1 MTEQKPNPAAL
12 AAVREKRGEIVGII
26 AELERQI
33 ASHRSDLLHTDYT
46 LRLLDPAF
54 TVAET
59 RTKRIRF
66 SSKGYF
72 EKGEL
77 TRRIYDGLRRSE
89 TVSAAELADAA
100 MADKK
105 LTDRRVR
112 THMVTRILSRLGHL
126 AADGKLV
133 RVRVGVGT
141 YNVRWKL
148 AA

>member
-33 ASHRSDLLHTDYT
+33 ASHRSDLLHIDYT

-54 TVAET
+54 TVGEA

-66 SSKGYF
+66 TSKGYF

-148 AA
+148 AG

>member
-1 MTEQKPNPAAL
+1 
-12 AAVREKRGEIVGII
+12 
-26 AELERQI
+26 
-33 ASHRSDLLHTDYT
+33 
-46 LRLLDPAF
+46 
-54 TVAET
+54 
-59 RTKRIRF
+59 
-66 SSKGYF
+66 
-72 EKGEL
+72 
-77 TRRIYDGLRRSE
+77 
-89 TVSAAELADAA
+89 

>member
-1 MTEQKPNPAAL
+1 
-12 AAVREKRGEIVGII
+12 
-26 AELERQI
+26 
-33 ASHRSDLLHTDYT
+33 
-46 LRLLDPAF
+46 
-54 TVAET
+54 
-59 RTKRIRF
+59 
-66 SSKGYF
+66 
-72 EKGEL
+72 L

-148 AA
+148 AT